1 MIGKITFLAN
11 TTPIIEGIPKI
22 IPVLKSISLS
32 LKLTMQPKKAVKPTN
47 NKEYVVA
54 STILR
59 INKYTKIGKV
69 NMDPPAPKKEST
81 APIKKEAS
89 NPVINIICNNF

>member
-32 LKLTMQPKKAVKPTN
+32 FETYNAT
-47 NKEYVVA
+47 
-54 STILR
+54 
-59 INKYTKIGKV
+59 
-69 NMDPPAPKKEST
+69 KES
-81 APIKKEAS
+81 
-89 NPVINIICNNF
+89 C

>member
-32 LKLTMQPKKAVKPTN
+32 LKLTIQPNNAVKPTN

-54 STILR
+54 STILTL
-59 INKYTKIGKV
+59 NKYTKIGKV